1 MAVPSSVD
9 PEQRDAA
16 RRSIRHAITVRVT
29 VAAAC
34 LALLWALA
42 LAAALGLALA
52 GHSLAHNHRILIEY
66 GLLAVA
72 GFTVIAAAV
81 LALRSFGRRL
91 SREVSGLATA
101 AQRLASWPLEP
112 TAPEPDGQ
120 RRDRARDFDG
130 IAAAVEP
137 TTTEVARAAAAITVL
152 RQRAAA
158 ATASEA
164 GLRDGLRQVFVSLA
178 KRNQALLHR
187 QLRLID
193 TLEQKASDP
202 AALAD
207 LFLLD
212 HLTTRMR
219 RHAESLAVLSGAAPG
234 RFWREP
240 VPVIDV
246 IRAAI
251 AEVEDYRRVSVLTAA
266 EDAVVGP
273 AVADMIH
280 LLAEL
285 IENATLYSPSGT
297 QVEIRAGRVANGFA
311 VEIHDRGLGIEPEQ
325 LREINEQLARPPDF
339 DLADAD
345 RLGLFVGAKL
355 AARHGVRVSL
365 RRSPY
370 GGTSAIALMPNSIV
384 TPDTFSESGLRPGT
398 GDQPGGIQP
407 GARPVPAR
415 IARPDLS
422 GAAALGLTGRRAAQP
437 LHGDAPV
444 GPPDSPAAAAAP
456 GTPGVP
462 ATPGSAAGG
471 SDPATAG
478 PDDLPGAGPPGP
490 AEPGALATSAGLPR
504 RTRQASMSP
513 HLRDRPAAGTAG
525 HLPGT
530 ARPPAAPVTR
540 TPERARDLAASVQ
553 HAWRRGREATPPG
566 DDPATE
572 VPAAEPDHPETPDAE
587 EA

>member
-1 MAVPSSVD
+1 
-9 PEQRDAA
+9 
-16 RRSIRHAITVRVT
+16 
-29 VAAAC
+29 
-34 LALLWALA
+34 
-42 LAAALGLALA
+42 G
-52 GHSLAHNHRILIEY
+52 
-66 GLLAVA
+66 
-72 GFTVIAAAV
+72 
-81 LALRSFGRRL
+81 
-91 SREVSGLATA
+91 
-101 AQRLASWPLEP
+101 PLEP
-112 TAPEPDGQ
+112 TGAEPDGQ

-240 VPVIDV
+240 VSVIDV

-251 AEVEDYRRVSVLTAA
+251 AEVEDYRRGSGVTAA
-266 EDAVVGP
+266 EGAGGGPPVG
-273 AVADMIH
+273 AMIH
-280 LLAEL
+280 PLAEP
-285 IENATLYSPSGT
+285 IEKAPPYSPPRPPGEVT
-297 QVEIRAGRVANGFA
+297 AGRGAHRVA

-365 RRSPY
+365 RQSPY
-370 GGTSAIALMPNSIV
+370 GGSSAIALMPNSIA
-384 TPDTFSESGLRPGT
+384 TPDTFSES
-398 GDQPGGIQP
+398 
-407 GARPVPAR
+407 
-415 IARPDLS
+415 
-422 GAAALGLTGRRAAQP
+422 
-437 LHGDAPV
+437 
-444 GPPDSPAAAAAP
+444 
-456 GTPGVP
+456 
-462 ATPGSAAGG
+462 
-471 SDPATAG
+471 
-478 PDDLPGAGPPGP
+478 
-490 AEPGALATSAGLPR
+490 
-504 RTRQASMSP
+504 
-513 HLRDRPAAGTAG
+513 
-525 HLPGT
+525 
-530 ARPPAAPVTR
+530 
-540 TPERARDLAASVQ
+540 
-553 HAWRRGREATPPG
+553 
-566 DDPATE
+566 
-572 VPAAEPDHPETPDAE
+572 
-587 EA
+587 